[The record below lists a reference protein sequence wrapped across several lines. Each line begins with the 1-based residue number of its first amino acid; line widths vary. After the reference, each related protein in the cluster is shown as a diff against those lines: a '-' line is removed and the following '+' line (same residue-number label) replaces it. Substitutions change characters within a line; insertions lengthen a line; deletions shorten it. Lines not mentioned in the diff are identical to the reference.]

1 MPKPSW
7 GDVGEDPFG
16 ANLEEFEV
24 YEGDLPPKGVYRF
37 ELTMLRLKE
46 NRNGDPMI
54 NGRLRMAELRKDKKQ
69 YNGYGCWFNLN
80 VTKQGRGWVNN
91 FIDALAKD
99 DKQALALR
107 KAFWDQK
114 VMLDKEE
121 PPNILSIGT
130 LKIHDK
136 NLVLRAQ
143 CGVKKYEGELDLD
156 PKVFLRDD
164 GKVPAD
170 ADAETETE
178 EEGWEETEKDASDSD
193 EPADLDEEYD
203 ERAEEL
209 EDLSETDLKKILKSD
224 HEKKLADYKGKTK
237 DELVEMILDLEFPE
251 DEESEEEVEEEPAE
265 EEDLEEQME
274 AREEELSEL
283 GTAELKK
290 ILKTEHGKKLADY
303 RGKGDEDLVAMILA
317 AEFPDAAEEEP
328 PAEPAEPPKT
338 AGRRAGRRKPTAA
351 DESEPPF

>member
-178 EEGWEETEKDASDSD
+178 EEGWEETEAEETDSD
-193 EPADLDEEYD
+193 VDEEYD

-209 EDLSETDLKKILKSD
+209 EELSETDLKKILKSD

-251 DEESEEEVEEEPAE
+251 EEESEEEEPAE

-283 GTAELKK
+283 ETAELKK